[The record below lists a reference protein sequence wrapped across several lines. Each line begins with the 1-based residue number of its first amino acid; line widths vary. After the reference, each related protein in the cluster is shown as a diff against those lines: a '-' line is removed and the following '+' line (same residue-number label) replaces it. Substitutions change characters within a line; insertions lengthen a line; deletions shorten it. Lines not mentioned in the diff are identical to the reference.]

1 MALLTSLFELQPVGL
16 EESTFLCVKLQRPT
30 GWRPLGETLVYIK
43 SDDQAP
49 PPANHQQELRDKGLS
64 QLCLC

>member
-1 MALLTSLFELQPVGL
+1 MVLLRSLFELQPAGL
-16 EESTFLCVKLQRPT
+16 EESTFLCVKMQ
-30 GWRPLGETLVYIK
+30 RPLGETLVYIK

-49 PPANHQQELRDKGLS
+49 PPANHQQELRDKQLS